1 MTPCGQVF
9 AERISRLDVLP
20 ARIVWLLT
28 PSAARPHYALHERIT
43 LAARIESSHKRFD
56 ALAGAWRFEVL
67 PSESMRR
74 TVGSLA
80 LRGTLSR
87 VSAAAI
93 AATLTHTSAVPL
105 TRSATDSVSRS
116 STDASASA
124 GRGLGLPGG
133 GTLSAHSRLRM
144 PVRWTGFHWR

>member
-1 MTPCGQVF
+1 MNTCGQVF

-67 PSESMRR
+67 RR
-74 TVGSLA
+74 V
-80 LRGTLSR
+80 
-87 VSAAAI
+87 
-93 AATLTHTSAVPL
+93 
-105 TRSATDSVSRS
+105 
-116 STDASASA
+116 
-124 GRGLGLPGG
+124 
-133 GTLSAHSRLRM
+133 
-144 PVRWTGFHWR
+144 

>member
-1 MTPCGQVF
+1 MFYYSSHCRAHDTEVQATAAPDSLCQCRLYGPVHCVRMNPCGQVF

-56 ALAGAWRFEVL
+56 ALAGAWRFEV
-67 PSESMRR
+67 PSFGEYESHCRKPC
-74 TVGSLA
+74 LA

-93 AATLTHTSAVPL
+93 AANTCAHVSGATHS
-105 TRSATDSVSRS
+105 
-116 STDASASA
+116 
-124 GRGLGLPGG
+124 LGD
-133 GTLSAHSRLRM
+133 RQCQ
-144 PVRWTGFHWR
+144 

>member
-93 AATLTHTSAVPL
+93 AANTCAHVSGATHS
-105 TRSATDSVSRS
+105 
-116 STDASASA
+116 
-124 GRGLGLPGG
+124 LGDRQCQ
-133 GTLSAHSRLRM
+133 SQ
-144 PVRWTGFHWR
+144 